1 MILRRLIKTLTWRG
15 LGSGATFLV
24 AWIITGQVVI
34 SGTIAAIQIVVN
46 TVLYYAHEWLWDQV
60 PRPCQSTAVLNQSA
74 GVQPDPIESRPSCAE
89 SPAGAPSKTAQS
101 TQDL

>member
-74 GVQPDPIESRPSCAE
+74 GVQPDPIESRPRACFKRA
-89 SPAGAPSKTAQS
+89 TAQNQAS
-101 TQDL
+101 DS